1 MSAGPNPYCTR
12 RGKWI
17 RGCHYEP
24 RYDEAPGTP
33 ADTQGDRDFTVS
45 VLQAAKVRIYVRDV
59 CRTCG
64 RTIERAPTDHPG
76 AAA

>member
-17 RGCHYEP
+17 RGFRYEA
-24 RYDEAPGTP
+24 RYDEAAGNSGHTE
-33 ADTQGDRDFTVS
+33 GDRAFTIAVI
-45 VLQAAKVRIYVRDV
+45 QAAKVRTYVRDV

-64 RTIERAPTDHPG
+64 RTIERAECER
-76 AAA
+76 